1 MEIVLAEV
9 VERLEA
15 LHRTIEKA
23 IDGMPDEAMDWRPGP
38 GMNSLG
44 VLLTHAMGAQRYWI
58 GDVAGGDDSGRD
70 REAEFIARGV
80 GTAALIERGREVL
93 AHSRS
98 VLGTL
103 SSADLPAPRTALPSG
118 RQVTTAWAILHALEH
133 TALHAGHIEITRQLW
148 DAASATTE
156 REEQ

>member
-1 MEIVLAEV
+1 MEIILAEV

-23 IDGMPDEAMDWRPGP
+23 IDGLPNEAIDWHPGP

-44 VLLTHAMGAQRYWI
+44 VLLTHTMGAQRYWI

-70 REAEFIARGV
+70 RESEFIARGV
-80 GTAALIERGREVL
+80 GAAELIERGREVL

-98 VLGTL
+98 VLAEL
-103 SSADLPAPRTALPSG
+103 SPADLPASRTALPSG

-148 DAASATTE
+148 DAAVAAAQ
-156 REEQ
+156 REGQ